1 MVYEGYFSC
10 TLYIYILY
18 DCECEDMSEI
28 NQSREKN
35 IYSITCTVKLVSLLF
50 SSIIIYNYLS
60 QNNCTTQNS
69 YYNTVFAILLSL
81 IMTIIYLIWSFFSI
95 KTTMFKN
102 ILPIQ
107 RIENAFF
114 LLIFTGMII
123 ISGNYNSQYKYLF
136 LFIIITTTIQRGLV
150 CSFQ

>member
-50 SSIIIYNYLS
+50 HL
-60 QNNCTTQNS
+60 
-69 YYNTVFAILLSL
+69 
-81 IMTIIYLIWSFFSI
+81 
-95 KTTMFKN
+95 
-102 ILPIQ
+102 
-107 RIENAFF
+107 
-114 LLIFTGMII
+114 
-123 ISGNYNSQYKYLF
+123 
-136 LFIIITTTIQRGLV
+136 
-150 CSFQ
+150 

>member
-1 MVYEGYFSC
+1 
-10 TLYIYILY
+10 
-18 DCECEDMSEI
+18 
-28 NQSREKN
+28 
-35 IYSITCTVKLVSLLF
+35 
-50 SSIIIYNYLS
+50 
-60 QNNCTTQNS
+60 
-69 YYNTVFAILLSL
+69 
-81 IMTIIYLIWSFFSI
+81 MTIIYLIWSFFSI